1 LDERGVDGPFFMRA
15 PRGCRERLS
24 QLAYQ
29 ADSTCIQAVATTVR
43 APGATF
49 TRVER
54 QELHAARVTIA
65 LRAAFKIP
73 TSFPMADTKQSEPA
87 MDAASLYRE
96 EIYTDRKVGTL
107 RVLVPVTPQGAPDPA
122 RPTLYQGEAQL
133 MTNMG
138 PLPISFDIEA
148 RSLEEAVDGYA
159 EATRAGV
166 ERAMRELQEMRRQ
179 ASSSIVIPQSGALP
193 PGGPLGGGGKIQL
206 P

>member
-1 LDERGVDGPFFMRA
+1 
-15 PRGCRERLS
+15 
-24 QLAYQ
+24 
-29 ADSTCIQAVATTVR
+29 
-43 APGATF
+43 
-49 TRVER
+49 
-54 QELHAARVTIA
+54 
-65 LRAAFKIP
+65 
-73 TSFPMADTKQSEPA
+73 MADTKQSEPA

-193 PGGPLGGGGKIQL
+193 PGGPMGGGGKIQL